1 MRSRSIL
8 TTVGAVTLALVLAAC
23 GSSGNSNAGNETN
36 AGASPSGSAGTAPSG
51 ESTAP
56 SGQPGGSDTSSS
68 GGKDITFYLSG
79 DVNIRDLWQK
89 TIIPGFEKA
98 NPGYSVKITFS
109 EHGVNDTTTLAKL
122 GAAVKQNQNPGM
134 DMLEGAFATSAA
146 DAKLVEPIADEQ
158 VSNLK
163 NVDPS
168 LLKAIDNRG
177 VPYRGS
183 SVVLAYDSS
192 KISDP
197 PKTLDDLI
205 AWIKANPGKFT
216 YNSPNSGG
224 SGASFVQTVLD
235 ANMSS
240 DITDKMYYDTN
251 YTQSLES
258 NWDKGFDVLKGLKSS
273 IYQSVYPNGNQAVLD
288 LLASGQLEMAPVWS
302 DMALSSL
309 AKGALPKTIKLAQIT
324 DPPFTGSAVYLVV
337 PTTSPNKDAAY
348 KLLNYVLQ
356 PEVQSEIVKTIAGY
370 PGIKSSMLPA
380 TEQGMFSNMD
390 TSHLRPT
397 YSSKFFNDL
406 KQQWQQRVP

>member
-1 MRSRSIL
+1 MRSKSIL
-8 TTVGAVTLALVLAAC
+8 TVLAAAALTVGLAAC
-23 GSSGNSNAGNETN
+23 GSSGGGTGGSSNPAAGST
-36 AGASPSGSAGTAPSG
+36 GSQPSGGSGSTAQSPGGG
-51 ESTAP
+51 EST
-56 SGQPGGSDTSSS
+56 
-68 GGKDITFYLSG
+68 GGKDLTFYLSG

-89 TIIPGFEKA
+89 TIIPGFVKA
-98 NPGYSVKITFS
+98 NPGYSVKINFS

-134 DMLEGAFATSAA
+134 DLIEAGFATSAA
-146 DAKLVEPIADEQ
+146 EAKLVEPISTEQ
-158 VSNLK
+158 VPNLA
-163 NVDPS
+163 NVDPK

-192 KISDP
+192 KIPDP
-197 PKTLDDLI
+197 PKTLDELI

-224 SGASFVQTVLD
+224 SGFSFVQTVLD

-240 DITDKMYYDTN
+240 DITEKMYFDDN
-251 YTQSLES
+251 YSTDLEK

-288 LLASGQLEMAPVWS
+288 LLGSGQIEMAPVWS

-309 AKGALPKTIKLAQIT
+309 AKGALPKTVKLAQIT
-324 DPPFTGSAVYLVV
+324 DPGFTGSAVYLTV

-348 KLLNYVLQ
+348 KLMNYLLQ
-356 PEVQSEIVKTIAGY
+356 PEVQSTIVDTISGY
-370 PGIKSSMLPA
+370 PGIKSDMLPSS
-380 TEQGMFSNMD
+380 EQNLFTGLD
-390 TSHLRPT
+390 TSNLRPT
-397 YSSKFFNDL
+397 YSAKFSNDA